1 MVRNGPQRSQRVIVY
16 QTFLYQQNLSK
27 LAQNCAKISNL
38 PFSKE
43 VLLSKQSP
51 IWHLLRFHE
60 NFSNFCANIVIVKY
74 TIFPQCALTEKR
86 ISLNHLYCNFCSKT
100 NAFTKFLGE
109 KCEREFLQFPHTVCL
124 RSKHSNFNT
133 VGFLLSSIFRK
144 KFVKQVFHYKTIL

>member
-1 MVRNGPQRSQRVIVY
+1 MVRNGPQRSQRVIVH

-51 IWHLLRFHE
+51 ISHLLRFHE

-74 TIFPQCALTEKR
+74 TIFPHCVLHTEE
-86 ISLNHLYCNFCSKT
+86 
-100 NAFTKFLGE
+100 KFL
-109 KCEREFLQFPHTVCL
+109 KNAITQKKFREINLI
-124 RSKHSNFNT
+124 
-133 VGFLLSSIFRK
+133 FLLSRK
-144 KFVKQVFHYKTIL
+144 KMLIFSVKIVIAFDSTFPHCLLCSNLVSRNFFSCLGKTFLLWVVKS